1 MIREIRT
8 SHQLQMKESK
18 TRQKSEIKFERNK
31 NVRNKKMHNIMLKM
45 KDEMTMELLKLKEKL
60 QMRKE
65 IERERVRK
73 DKVNQ
78 R

>member
-8 SHQLQMKESK
+8 SHQLQMKEPK

-31 NVRNKKMHNIMLKM
+31 NIHNKKMHNIMLKM

-60 QMRKE
+60 QMQKE
-65 IERERVRK
+65 IEKERVRK

>member
-8 SHQLQMKESK
+8 SHQLQMKESI

-31 NVRNKKMHNIMLKM
+31 NIRNKKMHNIMLKM

-60 QMRKE
+60 QMQKE